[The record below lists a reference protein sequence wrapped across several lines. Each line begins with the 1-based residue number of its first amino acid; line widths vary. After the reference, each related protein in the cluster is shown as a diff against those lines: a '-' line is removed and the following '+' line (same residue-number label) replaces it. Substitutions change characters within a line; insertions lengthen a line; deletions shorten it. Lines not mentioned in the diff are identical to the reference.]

1 MDSDLESDH
10 TPREKEARVL
20 LIDDDSMA
28 RHTVAMMLEQLGYHV
43 LQADSGESG
52 LIAFRE
58 ELPHLVVTD
67 LIMPKKEGIEI
78 ICEIK
83 SEKPDTRIVAISGGG
98 RLHAFDLLTMAQHLG
113 ADAMLRKPFGVRE
126 LADAVTQAI
135 TTTVSEASRE

>member
-1 MDSDLESDH
+1 MDSDLESAH

-52 LIAFRE
+52 LITFRE
-58 ELPHLVVTD
+58 ELPRRVITD

-83 SEKPDTRIVAISGGG
+83 SEKPDTGYWRYPAACI
-98 RLHAFDLLTMAQHLG
+98 
-113 ADAMLRKPFGVRE
+113 
-126 LADAVTQAI
+126 
-135 TTTVSEASRE
+135 